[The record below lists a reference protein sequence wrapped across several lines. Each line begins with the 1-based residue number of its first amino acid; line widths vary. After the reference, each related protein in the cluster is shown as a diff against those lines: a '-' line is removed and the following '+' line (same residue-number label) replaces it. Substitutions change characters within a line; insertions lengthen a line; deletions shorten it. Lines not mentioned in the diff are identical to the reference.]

1 MSPDLKQYELDRVTN
16 TIRSFGWTSI
26 GSRIE
31 GDKVV
36 VDFEKALLGLT
47 PDMKKFELDRIAGM
61 IRNIG
66 WNLVSSSF
74 QDDKAR
80 VTFEK
85 MVAPM
90 V

>member
-1 MSPDLKQYELDRVTN
+1 MPELKQYELDRVVN
-16 TIRSFGWTSI
+16 TIKSFGWTTI

-36 VDFEKALLGLT
+36 VDFEKMLVGLT
-47 PDMKKFELDRIAGM
+47 PDMKKFELDRISGM
-61 IRNIG
+61 IKNIG

-74 QDDKAR
+74 QDDRAR

-85 MVAPM
+85 IVSAA